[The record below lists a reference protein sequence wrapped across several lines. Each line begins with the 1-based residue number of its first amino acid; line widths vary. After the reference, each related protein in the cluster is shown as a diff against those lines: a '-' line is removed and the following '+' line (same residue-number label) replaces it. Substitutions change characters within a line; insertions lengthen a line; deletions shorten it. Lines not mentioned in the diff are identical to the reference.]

1 MVQCCNLRQ
10 SFQKGQNLNFFR
22 MQPSF
27 LKLKDEIAAG
37 SIGKVT
43 DVNAQFGIK
52 IDADRVLK
60 KDLGGGALLDIG
72 IYW

>member
-1 MVQCCNLRQ
+1 
-10 SFQKGQNLNFFR
+10 

-27 LKLKDEIAAG
+27 LKLKEEIIAG